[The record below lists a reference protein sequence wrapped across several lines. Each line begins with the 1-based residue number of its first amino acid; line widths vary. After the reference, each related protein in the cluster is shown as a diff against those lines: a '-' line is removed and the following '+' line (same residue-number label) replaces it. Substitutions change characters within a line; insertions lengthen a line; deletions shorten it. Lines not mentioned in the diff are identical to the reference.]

1 MNIASL
7 FNLAGPDLIIILLI
21 VLLLFGAKKL
31 PELAKGMGQAV
42 REFTKAKDEFE
53 REVTR
58 PPEPAAPAAKLDE
71 PRTDVAHDTHHDSNQ
86 ESTTNVHGDQTQ
98 GPTPTRVI

>member
-7 FNLAGPDLIIILLI
+7 FNLAGPDLIVILVI

-31 PELAKGMGQAV
+31 PELARGMGQAM

-58 PPEPAAPAAKLDE
+58 PPQTEVVQKLEEPKVE
-71 PRTDVAHDTHHDSNQ
+71 PAHDTHPHDTGAHAATQ
-86 ESTTNVHGDQTQ
+86 EDPH
-98 GPTPTRVI
+98 TRVVS

>member
-7 FNLAGPDLIIILLI
+7 FNLAGPDLIVILVI

-31 PELAKGMGQAV
+31 PELARGMGQAM

-58 PPEPAAPAAKLDE
+58 PPQTEVVQKLDE
-71 PRTDVAHDTHHDSNQ
+71 PKVEPAHDTQPHDAG
-86 ESTTNVHGDQTQ
+86 VHATAHEEPQ
-98 GPTPTRVI
+98 PRVVS

>member
-7 FNLAGPDLIIILLI
+7 FNLGGPDLLIILVI

-31 PELAKGMGQAV
+31 PELAKGLGQAV
-42 REFTKAKDEFE
+42 REFSKAKDEFE

-58 PPEPAAPAAKLDE
+58 PVEPPVQRLAPPQTEPVSPAASTAS
-71 PRTDVAHDTHHDSNQ
+71 HDPHDPHAEQQSQ
-86 ESTTNVHGDQTQ
+86 DHTT
-98 GPTPTRVI
+98 VI